1 MENNCPTKRQ
11 LDDILKNPEE
21 GKKYTSS
28 VIEETLKRAETDK
41 NYKINNKDYLEELE
55 ELYKI
60 IKEYPQLLPPVETL
74 VEKINKLDS
83 KESGK
88 YWYRFKAA
96 IIRPI
101 TIFLN
106 HFKVFERWG
115 LIQQDYQKQINK
127 VCEAI
132 SYLSSILYPLYEKYF
147 LIEVW
152 NDFMKPY
159 STLED
164 SIEKVSNKLKVRII
178 FLLSNPEW
186 HKKYF
191 EEIIRNQRI

>member
-83 KESGK
+83 KENGK
-88 YWYRFKAA
+88 YWYRFKYVV
-96 IIRPI
+96 IRSI
-101 TIFLN
+101 VAYLKIFEVFDRRKLN
-106 HFKVFERWG
+106 
-115 LIQQDYQKQINK
+115 QQDYQKK
-127 VCEAI
+127 VNDVCGTI

-147 LIEVW
+147 LKEVW
-152 NDFMKPY
+152 KNFMKPY

-164 SIEKVSNKLKVRII
+164 SIKRVSNKLEEGII
-178 FLLSNPEW
+178 NLLDGSEWYKKHFKELISN
-186 HKKYF
+186 
-191 EEIIRNQRI
+191 